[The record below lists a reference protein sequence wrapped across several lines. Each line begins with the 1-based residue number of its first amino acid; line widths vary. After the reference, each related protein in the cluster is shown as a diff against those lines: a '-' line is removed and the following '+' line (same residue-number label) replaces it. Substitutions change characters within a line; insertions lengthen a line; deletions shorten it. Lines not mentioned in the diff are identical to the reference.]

1 MKTCRFDSDKVL
13 LVELQSYEDQGISI
27 WLEGEPSNSETVTDV
42 MTVKEANKYM
52 RDYVIDDGV
61 VSEIRFDR
69 VTRE

>member
-1 MKTCRFDSDKVL
+1 MKNCRFDTNKVL
-13 LVELQSYEDQGISI
+13 LVELQSYEDQGISL
-27 WLEGEPSNSETVTDV
+27 WLEGEAVTGV
-42 MTVKEANKYM
+42 MTVKEANQYM

>member
-1 MKTCRFDSDKVL
+1 MKNCRFDTSKVL
-13 LVELQSYEDQGISI
+13 LVELQSYEDQGISL
-27 WLEGEPSNSETVTDV
+27 WLEGEPSSEALTGV
-42 MTVKEANKYM
+42 MTVKEANQYM